1 MMLEKLNSNMEKK
14 ITVDHFLVPHT
25 HMQTH
30 INILTHTHFEI
41 D

>member
-1 MMLEKLNSNMEKK
+1 MKRKTEEQYGKK

-25 HMQTH
+25 H